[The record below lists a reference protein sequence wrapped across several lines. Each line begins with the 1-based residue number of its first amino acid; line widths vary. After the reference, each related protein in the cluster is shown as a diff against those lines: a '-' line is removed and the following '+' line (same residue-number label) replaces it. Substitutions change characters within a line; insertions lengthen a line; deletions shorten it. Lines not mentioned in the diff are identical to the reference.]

1 MSVPQV
7 KENIS
12 DFHIYISRK
21 MEYNGAIALFCLSLH
36 PFEQSIKKRQNLIH
50 IKIQQKAN
58 SSKKYEN
65 VLYVILQYDA
75 QVKQCLALK
84 HRNGLELKDELKVF
98 LDGINKEI
106 DNLKNKTWKAHI

>member
-1 MSVPQV
+1 
-7 KENIS
+7 
-12 DFHIYISRK
+12 

-50 IKIQQKAN
+50 IKIQQKDN